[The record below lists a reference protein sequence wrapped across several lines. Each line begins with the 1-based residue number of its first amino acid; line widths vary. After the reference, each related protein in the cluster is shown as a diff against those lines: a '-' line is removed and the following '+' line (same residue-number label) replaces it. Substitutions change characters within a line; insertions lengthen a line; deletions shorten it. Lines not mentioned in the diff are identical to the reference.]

1 MSGLWVFVDGFTG
14 SGKSTVGSG
23 LAREF
28 GGRLVALDDCV
39 QGWDALASSMEQVA
53 VALRG
58 LAGGGRAVLPQWD
71 WVAMAPGEPLVLGF
85 EPVYVFEGSGALY
98 LAYLLGDVG
107 VRLRKVWVDAP
118 DGVRHE
124 RIARRDDYQWDV
136 ANWEAQ
142 ERFCKRSWA
151 GLDGFVDQV
160 IVNQ

>member
-1 MSGLWVFVDGFTG
+1 M
-14 SGKSTVGSG
+14 
-23 LAREF
+23 
-28 GGRLVALDDCV
+28 
-39 QGWDALASSMEQVA
+39 
-53 VALRG
+53 ALRG

-98 LAYLLGDVG
+98 LAYLLRGVG
-107 VRLRKVWVDAP
+107 VSMRKVWVDAP
-118 DGVRHE
+118 EHVRHE

>member
-71 WVAMAPGEPLVLGF
+71 WVAMAPSEPLVLGF
-85 EPVYVFEGSGALY
+85 EPVYVF
-98 LAYLLGDVG
+98 
-107 VRLRKVWVDAP
+107 
-118 DGVRHE
+118 
-124 RIARRDDYQWDV
+124 
-136 ANWEAQ
+136 
-142 ERFCKRSWA
+142 
-151 GLDGFVDQV
+151 
-160 IVNQ
+160 

>member
-1 MSGLWVFVDGFTG
+1 VSCLWVFVDGFTG

-71 WVAMAPGEPLVLGF
+71 WGLF
-85 EPVYVFEGSGALY
+85 IIEGV
-98 LAYLLGDVG
+98 VG
-107 VRLRKVWVDAP
+107 V
-118 DGVRHE
+118 
-124 RIARRDDYQWDV
+124 
-136 ANWEAQ
+136 
-142 ERFCKRSWA
+142 
-151 GLDGFVDQV
+151 
-160 IVNQ
+160 

>member
-71 WVAMAPGEPLVLGF
+71 WVAMAPSEPLVLGF

-98 LAYLLGDVG
+98 FAWGCG
-107 VRLRKVWVDAP
+107 GAF
-118 DGVRHE
+118 
-124 RIARRDDYQWDV
+124 A
-136 ANWEAQ
+136 
-142 ERFCKRSWA
+142 
-151 GLDGFVDQV
+151 
-160 IVNQ
+160 

>member
-1 MSGLWVFVDGFTG
+1 MSCLWVFVDGFTG

-85 EPVYVFEGSGALY
+85 EPVYV
-98 LAYLLGDVG
+98 
-107 VRLRKVWVDAP
+107 
-118 DGVRHE
+118 
-124 RIARRDDYQWDV
+124 